1 MTLLRSS
8 LLALPF
14 FTLVSCGTGG
24 RVDAVNPTV
33 AEMDR
38 LDVQWGLPQRKSR
51 GAPRRTYQYTAPS
64 PSYGGA
70 PTPSYSMPAEAPP
83 PTAPPR
89 ETIQGLPPGS
99 PQ

>member
-1 MTLLRSS
+1 MTLLRST
-8 LLALPF
+8 LLALPLLA
-14 FTLVSCGTGG
+14 LVSCSSGG
-24 RVDAVNPTV
+24 RADATNPTV

-64 PSYGGA
+64 PSY
-70 PTPSYSMPAEAPP
+70 SMPAEAPP
-83 PTAPPR
+83 PAAPPR
-89 ETIQGLPPGS
+89 ETISGLPPGS

>member
-1 MTLLRSS
+1 MTLLRST
-8 LLALPF
+8 LLALPLLA
-14 FTLVSCGTGG
+14 LVSCSSGG
-24 RVDAVNPTV
+24 RADVTNPTV

-64 PSYGGA
+64 PSYSPA
-70 PTPSYSMPAEAPP
+70 PAPNYSMPAEAPP
-83 PTAPPR
+83 PAAPPR
-89 ETIQGLPPGS
+89 ETISGLPPGA

>member
-8 LLALPF
+8 LLALPLLA
-14 FTLVSCGTGG
+14 LVSCSSGG
-24 RVDAVNPTV
+24 RADATNPTV

-64 PSYGGA
+64 PSY
-70 PTPSYSMPAEAPP
+70 SMPAEAPP
-83 PTAPPR
+83 PAAPPR
-89 ETIQGLPPGS
+89 ETISGLPPGS